1 MNILGILLIL
11 LGTVSNT
18 LSDPIPPTPP
28 EVVAELMRVLFLAAD
43 RNDTGTIVETF
54 RLPYEEMETS
64 TTTYDDANRFFPNS
78 EMSTKLILYDFMN
91 LLFLGPDYYLTLVA
105 FLFCVPTRTMAVQM
119 SVWYGVTIA
128 LLRALVMRN
137 PMNLRI
143 SSLAESK
150 NGIRV
155 LLIITFL
162 YSPFWI
168 IGYFQNYIDEFE
180 VWIPPPYCS
189 NLVENY
195 TRMEYIIKDIK
206 IFGLKEEDIY
216 QKSLVARGILCEL
229 IPCIL
234 LPIFTF
240 LLIFELQKA
249 RKLAM
254 GNSTIDRDRSTK
266 LVIGI
271 TVTFLISYGPL
282 AICHIV
288 EFYTFEHDKLVIS
301 GVQWDGSSKKSTR
314 NKTNRNDVPLLRESV
329 RLSRSDHSIIEI
341 WK

>member
-1 MNILGILLIL
+1 MRVFTVNIFLLGIGIWDLIRMICEIYL
-11 LGTVSNT
+11 VWPTISAMYIRN
-18 LSDPIPPTPP
+18 SDIPG
-28 EVVAELMRVLFLAAD
+28 EC
-43 RNDTGTIVETF
+43 
-54 RLPYEEMETS
+54 
-64 TTTYDDANRFFPNS
+64 
-78 EMSTKLILYDFMN
+78 
-91 LLFLGPDYYLTLVA
+91 LGPDYYLTLVA

-249 RKLAM
+249 RKSAM

-282 AICHIV
+282 AICHLV
-288 EFYTFEHDKLVIS
+288 EFYFFEHDKLVF
-301 GVQWDGSSKKSTR
+301 VTR
-314 NKTNRNDVPLLRESV
+314 RLSLFFKLLTILNGIFHFLFCFFMSYAYRKTAKELLRIKEKTQINLVNVS
-329 RLSRSDHSIIEI
+329 SIN
-341 WK
+341 K